1 MKTAR
6 ASFVRLSA
14 TFGQASGRHTV
25 AVKGARVCA
34 DDLVG
39 LDEDDG
45 EESWERTD
53 LCGLDFLVDWGGHCA
68 EDVS

>member
-14 TFGQASGRHTV
+14 TFGQAGGRHTV

-45 EESWERTD
+45 GES
-53 LCGLDFLVDWGGHCA
+53 
-68 EDVS
+68 